1 MLKELDDKNINEL
14 KDDIKNFIFNYYS
27 IVIKLAIKDSIMLI
41 NTSTLLFLIKWNVD
55 LDKFQEI
62 LDDDPKLNKLVNR
75 FLKDNLLHYA
85 ATIKFKEQ
93 IDNYQKQLEKA
104 DGDIFV
110 QFINDYD
117 ETIYLKQIKD
127 YQISGNMGLD
137 SDVSEEQL
145 NEIFK
150 DVKVY

>member
-1 MLKELDDKNINEL
+1 
-14 KDDIKNFIFNYYS
+14 
-27 IVIKLAIKDSIMLI
+27 MLI

-62 LDDDPKLNKLVNR
+62 LDEDTELNKLLNR
-75 FLKDNLLHYA
+75 FLKDNLLHYST
-85 ATIKFKEQ
+85 TIKFKEQ
-93 IDNYQKQLEKA
+93 IDLYQKYLEKV
-104 DGDIFV
+104 DGDVSV

-117 ETIYLKQIKD
+117 ESIYTKQIKNT
-127 YQISGNMGLD
+127 QISGNTGLD

-150 DVKVY
+150 DVKLNIN